1 MTWLPERETH
11 VICSIIAGSETTAT
25 LLTGAVF
32 LLLKNPKA
40 LQKLKDEIR
49 SAFQSED
56 QITFSSVEHLPYSE

>member
-1 MTWLPERETH
+1 MFG
-11 VICSIIAGSETTAT
+11 SIIAGSETTAT

-32 LLLKNPKA
+32 LLLKNPEA

-56 QITFSSVEHLPYSE
+56 QINFSSVEQLPYSE